1 MELSSTLSPSP
12 PSSPSARWPRLHL
25 FELMDHAWCPRPLRD
40 HMTDYLATVVDR
52 MGIFDAAADVIARGL
67 DAAGSDELLDLASG
81 GGGPLAR
88 LRPLVERGLGRSI
101 RVRQSDKFPN
111 VRARERASAAG
122 LEYLDASVDAM
133 RAPPELRGMR
143 TLFNALHHF
152 RPEEARAVLA
162 DAQARGVPI
171 GVFEIVE
178 RSPKGVLAALCVPLL
193 VLLFTPFIR
202 PLTLP
207 RLFFTYVVPVAPLA
221 IFWDGLVSELRAHR
235 PEELRRMT
243 AELAREGY
251 TWEVGEARLPGKPP
265 VRYVLGLPTAR
276 AR

>member
-1 MELSSTLSPSP
+1 MDISSAMSPASPPSPSP
-12 PSSPSARWPRLHL
+12 RWPRLHL
-25 FELMDHAWCPRPLRD
+25 FELTDQDWCPRALRD
-40 HMTDYLATVVDR
+40 HLTDYLATVVDR
-52 MGIFDAAADVIARGL
+52 MGLFDPAAEVIARGL
-67 DAAGSDELLDLASG
+67 EAAGSDELLDLASG

-88 LRPLVERGLGRSI
+88 LRPLIERRLGRSI

-111 VRARERASAAG
+111 ARARERANAAG

-133 RAPPELRGMR
+133 RAPPEQRGMR

-152 RPEEARAVLA
+152 RPEEACAVLT

-171 GVFEIVE
+171 GVFEVVE
-178 RSPKGVLAALCVPLL
+178 RSPKGVVAALLVPLL
-193 VLLFTPFIR
+193 VLFFTPLIR

-235 PEELRRMT
+235 PEELRHMT
-243 AELAREGY
+243 AEFSREGY
-251 TWEVGEARLPGKPP
+251 TWEVGETQAPGKA
-265 VRYVLGLPTAR
+265 RMTYVLGRPTAR

>member
-1 MELSSTLSPSP
+1 MERSSTLSP
-12 PSSPSARWPRLHL
+12 PSQGPASLWPRLHL
-25 FELMDHAWCPRPLRD
+25 FELTDQAWCPRALRD
-40 HMTDYLATVVDR
+40 HLTDYLATVVDR
-52 MGIFDAAADVIARGL
+52 MGIFDPAADVIARGL
-67 DAAGSDELLDLASG
+67 EASGLDEVLDLASG

-88 LRPLVERGLGRSI
+88 LRPLMERKLGRSI

-111 VRARERASAAG
+111 VRAAERAHSAG
-122 LEYLDASVDAM
+122 LEYLDASVDAR

-143 TLFNALHHF
+143 TMFNALHHF
-152 RPEEARAVLA
+152 RPEDVRSVLA

-171 GVFEIVE
+171 GVFEVVE
-178 RSPKGVLAALCVPLL
+178 RSPKGVLAAMVVPLL
-193 VLLFTPFIR
+193 VLFFTPLIR

-207 RLFFTYVVPVAPLA
+207 RLFFTYLVPVAPLA

-251 TWEVGEARLPGKPP
+251 TWEVGETQLPGKPR
-265 VRYVLGLPTAR
+265 VKYVLGFPVR
-276 AR
+276 RPSP